1 VRSQWMHLAMK
12 RNLKMWWKYTG
23 TCW

>member
-1 VRSQWMHLAMK
+1 LALKK
-12 RNLKMWWKYTG
+12 RNLKSWRKYTG